1 MGIYLAGEVIR
12 RNRESMGITQEE
24 LCDGIC
30 SVETLSRIENGKNT
44 PSRANFE
51 ALMGRMGKEG
61 KKYLPFLKSREMG
74 VFLLTEE
81 VVLFLSVHDY
91 KRMKQKL
98 TELEQ
103 RLDMTEPVNRQ
114 YMIRMR
120 AMVDRRLGRISAK
133 EQRERLEEA
142 LNCTLPDFSEEVL
155 KKGMLN
161 EQEIRILCNIAM
173 AYMEEEEYRQSIS
186 ILKMLYKYLE
196 SIHMESK
203 TRILRLV
210 LSNLDHVLGRSG
222 ELRKSQK
229 IGKKAL
235 DLAKDEG
242 NAGSFVSILYGM
254 AYNDEESHQK
264 KSVCLERLQQAY
276 VLAEC
281 TDNQYMMRHIQ
292 KHIIK
297 VYGMEKWEIIIRHLE
312 NYHGKE

>member
-61 KKYLPFLKSREMG
+61 KKYLPFLKSREME

-81 VVLFLSVHDY
+81 VELFFSVHDY
-91 KRMKQKL
+91 QEMKQKL

-103 RLDMTEPVNRQ
+103 RLDMKEPVNRQ
-114 YMIRMR
+114 YVIRMR
-120 AMVDRRLGRISAK
+120 AMVEGRLGCISAK
-133 EQRERLEEA
+133 ERRKMLEEA
-142 LNCTLPDFSEEVL
+142 LSCTLADFSEEVL

-161 EQEIRILCNIAM
+161 EQEIKILCNIAM
-173 AYMEEEEYRQSIS
+173 AYMDEEEYEHSID
-186 ILKMLYKYLE
+186 ILAKLYKYLE
-196 SIHMESK
+196 TVHMGNI
-203 TRILRLV
+203 TGIMRLILA
-210 LSNLDHVLGRSG
+210 NLGHVLGRAK
-222 ELRKSQK
+222 EFEKSQK
-229 IGKKAL
+229 VRKRAIK
-235 DLAKDEG
+235 LAKEEG
-242 NAGSFVSILYGM
+242 NAGSLASILYGM
-254 AYNDEESHQK
+254 AYNNEKLHQK
-264 KSVCLERLQQAY
+264 ESACLEQLQQAY

-292 KHIIK
+292 KHIIE
-297 VYGMEKWEIIIRHLE
+297 VYGKETWELINCHLE
-312 NYHGKE
+312 YHH